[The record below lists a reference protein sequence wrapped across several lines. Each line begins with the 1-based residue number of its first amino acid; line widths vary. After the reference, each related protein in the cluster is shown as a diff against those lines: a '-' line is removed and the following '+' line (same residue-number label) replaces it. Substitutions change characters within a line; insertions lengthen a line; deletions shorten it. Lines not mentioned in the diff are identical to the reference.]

1 MKFDLN
7 WFTTIPGLLITG
19 GVLLLV
25 IALIIFIITSVRGKK
40 NKNIG
45 EDAVNTQTQVQ
56 SQVQEAPVTATAVQA
71 QPVGVDN
78 NVQQMGMV
86 QPQAG
91 TIDVSS
97 INAVQP
103 APLNT
108 VTPTDVGMVNLNVAP
123 APTIPMESVATSPVM
138 PEVQRPSVNPV
149 ESVMPTPDEMMA
161 VQQALSSDA
170 MQSAQPVSVQPVV
183 SEVQVAPVT
192 SNEILSAQTPSVE
205 ISTQQVPGVEVVNS
219 APTVEVINTPSVEP
233 VSMQPVVDV
242 NSNGVIPNQ
251 TANVVPTLD
260 VVNPSDTAVVSP
272 VDSINVT
279 PDVPVLDVNPVIE
292 NNVVSQDPV
301 SIYGGVSPVV
311 PNVTNDINQPH
322 QIYGGANPLENTQSV
337 PIVNIANENSYV
349 AQENVAPLQPTVNV
363 TPQYTATP
371 VAPTFVNMPQESA
384 SVVLDQVPPVAQP
397 QVQPVQPV
405 MPQYAQQP
413 VIQPINQPMAQQQV
427 GIQ

>member
-71 QPVGVDN
+71 QPGGVDN

-138 PEVQRPSVNPV
+138 PEVQRSSVNPI
-149 ESVMPTPDEMMA
+149 ESVMPTPAEMMA
-161 VQQALSSDA
+161 VQQAISGDA

-183 SEVQVAPVT
+183 SDVQVAPVT
-192 SNEILSAQTPSVE
+192 SNESLNVQTPSVE
-205 ISTQQVPGVEVVNS
+205 ISTQQVPGVEVVSS
-219 APTVEVINTPSVEP
+219 APTVEVINTPSIEP
-233 VSMQPVVDV
+233 VAMQPVVDV
-242 NSNGVIPNQ
+242 NNSNVVSDYQ
-251 TANVVPTLD
+251 TANVVPTLE
-260 VVNPSDTAVVSP
+260 VTNSNETVVSP
-272 VDSINVT
+272 VDSISVT

-292 NNVVSQDPV
+292 NNVASQEAV

-349 AQENVAPLQPTVNV
+349 AQENVAPAQAPINV
-363 TPQYTATP
+363 PPQYTASP

-413 VIQPINQPMAQQQV
+413 VIQPISQPMGQQQV